1 MRVAKKRRLYL
12 ILICFVCFSGA
23 LGLGLAAF
31 SSSLTYFLSPR
42 QVLAKAPPVGERF
55 RLGGIVEDGTV
66 RSSITNSM
74 PVTRFAI
81 TDGQAAVTVI
91 YAGILPDLFRAG
103 QGVVVIGALKP
114 GGVFQAETVLA
125 KHGADYMPKDV
136 EVALQKSGKWNPAF
150 GPPPNPRSWNEM
162 SVKDSAP

>member
-12 ILICFVCFSGA
+12 ILVCFLCFSGA

-55 RLGGIVEDGTV
+55 RLGGIVQHGTI
-66 RSSITNSM
+66 RSSVVHGV
-74 PVTRFAI
+74 PETRFAV
-81 TDGQAAVTVI
+81 TDGQAAVTVE
-91 YAGILPDLFRAG
+91 YAGELPDLFRAG
-103 QGVVVIGALKP
+103 QGVVAIGALTP
-114 GGVFQAETVLA
+114 NGVFRADIVLA
-125 KHGADYMPKDV
+125 KHGADYMPRDV
-136 EVALQKSGKWNPAF
+136 AIALQKSGKWNPAF

>member
-1 MRVAKKRRLYL
+1 MRVAKRRRLYL
-12 ILICFVCFSGA
+12 ILVCFICFGGA

-42 QVLAKAPPVGERF
+42 QIVAKAPPVGERF
-55 RLGGIVEDGTV
+55 RLGGIVENGTV
-66 RSSITNSM
+66 RSSLTNGV
-74 PVTRFAI
+74 PVTRFAV
-81 TDGQAAVTVI
+81 TDGQAAVTVV
-91 YAGILPDLFRAG
+91 YVGELPDLFRAG

-114 GGVFQAETVLA
+114 GLVFQADTVLA
-125 KHGADYMPKDV
+125 KHSADYMPKDV

-162 SVKDSAP
+162 SVKDPAP